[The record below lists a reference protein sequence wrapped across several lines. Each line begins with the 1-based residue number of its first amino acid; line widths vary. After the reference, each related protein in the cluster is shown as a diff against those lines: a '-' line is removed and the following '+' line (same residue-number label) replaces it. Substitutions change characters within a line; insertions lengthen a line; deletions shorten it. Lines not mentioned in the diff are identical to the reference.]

1 MSVLMGIYII
11 CVCIKCKYTQTNDPV
26 PTGRMKEDPFF
37 SKLYGTLMHIR
48 YKVIYT
54 QRGREVRIY
63 INVYIQVLCCA

>member
-37 SKLYGTLMHIR
+37 PNYMER
-48 YKVIYT
+48 
-54 QRGREVRIY
+54 
-63 INVYIQVLCCA
+63 